1 MKFLAGLRKSIIGKV
16 MVAALVLGG
25 FFAFFGASS
34 TSADTVYFVR
44 PHVVVRGYYGPRVAY
59 WGPRYY
65 VPRERIIIVHRRYW
79 DPRFH
84 CWRYR

>member
-1 MKFLAGLRKSIIGKV
+1 MKFLETLRKSFAGKII
-16 MVAALVLGG
+16 VAGLVLGG
-25 FFAFFGASS
+25 FFASFGAA
-34 TSADTVYFVR
+34 SASAEPVYVVG
-44 PHVVVRGYYGPRVAY
+44 PHVVVRGYYGPRAVY